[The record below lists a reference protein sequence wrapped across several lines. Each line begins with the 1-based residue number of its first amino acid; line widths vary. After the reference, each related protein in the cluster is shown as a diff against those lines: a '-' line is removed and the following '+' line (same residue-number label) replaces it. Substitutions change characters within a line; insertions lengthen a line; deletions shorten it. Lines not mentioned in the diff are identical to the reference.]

1 MKTLVIENDPR
12 ELAIISQALSGSRN
26 MIVTVTNSDEA
37 WPYIKSGE
45 ARFLIANW
53 DTSDLSVSKL
63 IERIRSS
70 DIDPQP
76 YIILTTANIIE
87 GTLPQGMD
95 DIVTRPYKASELK
108 NRVAIAARIVSLVQ
122 NLTETQ
128 SQLETRAVFD
138 DLTGFLNRPAF
149 LHQAA
154 GELERARRA
163 TQPMSM
169 ISLDIDNFKHINE
182 AFGIEAGDNVLRFVA
197 QAIREK
203 SRPYDVIGRWTGD
216 EFIIALPSVIGAD
229 AEKVSE
235 RILAGIRGSTISSP
249 RKETITVKVSAGVAS
264 IQHVTASTEVDP
276 LIQQARQAMSSAKGA
291 GGDQVFL
298 VYI

>member
-1 MKTLVIENDPR
+1 MKILVIENDPR
-12 ELAIISQALSGSRN
+12 ELAIISQALSGSQN

-53 DTSDLSVSKL
+53 DTSDLSISKL

-87 GTLPQGMD
+87 GTLPKGMD

-108 NRVAIAARIVSLVQ
+108 NRVAIATRIVSLLE
-122 NLTETQ
+122 NLTQART
-128 SQLETRAVFD
+128 QLESRAVFD

-149 LHQAA
+149 LKQAA

-163 TQPMSM
+163 TQPMS
-169 ISLDIDNFKHINE
+169 IIALDIDNFKHINE
-182 AFGIEAGDNVLRFVA
+182 AFGIEAGDNVLKFVA
-197 QAIREK
+197 QVIREK

-216 EFIIALPSVIGAD
+216 EFILALPIVIGAD

-235 RILAGIRGSTISSP
+235 RILAGVRGSTVSSP
-249 RKETITVKVSAGVAS
+249 RKEPIMVKASAGIAS
-264 IQHVTASTEVDP
+264 IQHVTASTEVEP
-276 LIQQARQAMSSAKGA
+276 LIQQARQAMSRAKES
-291 GGDQVFL
+291 GGDQIFL
-298 VYI
+298 VFI